1 MRCELFRV
9 SNCIVAG
16 LVLAGAVST
25 AYAQTDTLYVTD
37 GDSARMAIVQGGT
50 LQSVATT
57 HVRGYPIAVRN
68 TIWIGDY
75 NGGQPNSIEY
85 DLSGIPTGNAV
96 LYTPHFAV
104 DGGVN
109 GNKNYELGDAFS
121 TSATVYVADA
131 DWQNETPMF
140 TVSGSDLVGIT
151 FDTVN
156 GTIWISDQSFIYEY
170 NLAGNL
176 VSQFAHS
183 SGRGCIAYEPSSDT
197 IWYVT
202 NSSDTITQYSKT
214 GQVMQ
219 TLQISGLT
227 SNNWGAEF
235 AVSSDCLTM
244 TVSTLTGGQNAT
256 WDISGATAG
265 SLVAVVYGT
274 QAGSTIVNGQL
285 GFCAT
290 FGIQGVAQNK
300 VVGTRV
306 ADGSGNAS
314 INKKIP
320 SKAKGLTVL
329 TQAAEQ
335 GTCPN
340 ECVSGVDTQVVQ

>member
-1 MRCELFRV
+1 MRELFRG
-9 SNCIVAG
+9 SSCIVAG

-37 GDSARMAIVQGGT
+37 GDSSRMAIVQGGT
-50 LQSVATT
+50 LQNVVTT
-57 HVRGYPIAVRN
+57 HNKGYPIAVRN

-75 NGGQPNSIEY
+75 NGTQPNSIEY
-85 DLSGIPTGNAV
+85 NLAGAPTGNAV

-109 GNKNYELGDAFS
+109 GNKNYELGNAFS
-121 TSATVYVADA
+121 TSATVYSADP

-140 TVSGSDLVGIT
+140 TVFGSDLVGIT

-156 GTIWISDQSFIYEY
+156 GTIWISDNTLIYEY
-170 NLAGNL
+170 DLAGNL
-176 VSQFAHS
+176 VSEFAHS

-202 NSSDTITQYSKT
+202 NGSNTITQYSKI
-214 GQVMQ
+214 GLVMQ
-219 TLQISGLT
+219 TLQISGLA

-235 AVSSDCLTM
+235 AISADCLSM

-256 WDISGATAG
+256 WNISGATAG
-265 SLVAVVYGT
+265 SLVAVVYGF
-274 QAGSTIVNGQL
+274 QPGSTVVNGQF

-290 FGIQGVAQNK
+290 FGIQGVTLNNL
-300 VVGTRV
+300 VGTAV
-306 ADGSGNAS
+306 ANGSGNAS
-314 INKKIP
+314 INKIIP
-320 SKAKGLTVL
+320 SQATGLTVL

-340 ECVSGVDTQVVQ
+340 ECMSGVDTQIVQ